1 MHSGI
6 LRLSQC
12 SHTGSKGL
20 TPRMLGDVMGK
31 YCLAKIS
38 WNQCHQI
45 HFLKKVF
52 SPSSVVDVS
61 LFLFGS
67 IEEDHEQVH
76 LLILIRL
83 NGMELFI

>member
-52 SPSSVVDVS
+52 SPSV
-61 LFLFGS
+61 
-67 IEEDHEQVH
+67 EEDHEQVH